1 MANYANGQLHPTQE
15 KDYFFG
21 DTVTFNYGTPGAV
34 TGKKLFA
41 KVDPQKSFLDDKTL
55 VGGHDYE
62 EVATFG
68 ADNSASW
75 TIPLEWANYMPEPG
89 FKIKF
94 KVEGSEE
101 SSQLDTFEL
110 PVYRTVS
117 MNPDVNITMSDV
129 NGYKDYFGGFVFN
142 QSQIKIDATI
152 TPKYSEIIISSGI
165 SEGKTGNPLIIV
177 EYPNAEHFSYTFPEK
192 ALKIYD
198 YMFSCSTSFL
208 LETGPNAPDEGVDEV
223 IMPGVILRP
232 LPLTILDWFAP
243 QITSISAVRCDENGT
258 ESDDGNFAKV
268 NYTVNF
274 APVNN
279 KNTKA
284 LKILTN
290 NGKNQTWNETTVAVN
305 NYQESGEVIVPCSAD
320 FAWVIKAEATDYF
333 TSTTNSVKIPI
344 GYTLIDFKA
353 SGTGISFGKGAEF
366 DNRFEC
372 NLDYQMNKNIYI
384 KDESLENELV
394 AIFGNDILA
403 EG

>member
-1 MANYANGQLHPTQE
+1 MANYANGQLRPTQE
-15 KDYFFG
+15 EDYFFG
-21 DTVTFNYGTPGAV
+21 DTVTFSYGNSGAV

-41 KVDPQKSFLDDKTL
+41 KVDPQESVFDDKTL

-68 ADNSASW
+68 ADNLASW
-75 TIPLEWANYMPEPG
+75 TIPLEWANYMPQPG
-89 FKIKF
+89 MNIKF
-94 KVEGSEE
+94 KVEGAEE
-101 SSQLDTFEL
+101 SSQHDTFEL
-110 PVYRTVS
+110 PVYRISS
-117 MNPDVNITMSDV
+117 MNPEAIITLSDV

-142 QSQIKIDATI
+142 QSRIKIYAEAK
-152 TPKYSEIIISSGI
+152 PKYSSSILSFRLTNIYEPGVLLASEEGEISSGNYTEREKI
-165 SEGKTGNPLIIV
+165 QTTRITYQLECSDIFVLEFKEDAQGITVG
-177 EYPNAEHFSYTFPEK
+177 YTTAEVSPK
-192 ALKIYD
+192 
-198 YMFSCSTSFL
+198 
-208 LETGPNAPDEGVDEV
+208 V
-223 IMPGVILRP
+223 
-232 LPLTILDWFAP
+232 LDWFAP
-243 QITSISAVRCDENGT
+243 QITSISAVRCDELGNLS
-258 ESDDGNFAKV
+258 EDGNFAKV
-268 NYTVNF
+268 KYTVNF

-290 NGKNQTWNETTVAVN
+290 NGKSQTWNETSVAVN
-305 NYQESGEVIVPCSAD
+305 DYQESGEVLVPCSAD

-394 AIFGNDILA
+394 AIFGNGILA

>member
-1 MANYANGQLHPTQE
+1 MANYANGQLHTTQE

-21 DTVTFNYGTPGAV
+21 DTVTFNYGNPGAV

-41 KVDPQKSFLDDKTL
+41 KVDPQESVLDDKTL

-68 ADNSASW
+68 ADNLASW
-75 TIPLEWANYMPEPG
+75 MIPLDWANYMPEGG

-94 KVEGSEE
+94 KVEGAEE
-101 SSQLDTFEL
+101 SSKLDTFEL
-110 PVYRTVS
+110 PVYRTPA
-117 MNPDVNITMSDV
+117 MNPDVNITTSDV

-142 QSQIKIDATI
+142 QSQIKFDITI
-152 TPKYSEIIISSGI
+152 TPKYSESIPTSGI
-165 SEGKTGNPLIIV
+165 FDKKTENQLILV
-177 EYPNAEHFSYTFPEK
+177 EYPNAEHFSYTIPEK
-192 ALKIYD
+192 ISTVYD
-198 YMFSCSTSFL
+198 YMFSCTTSMFF
-208 LETGPNAPDEGVDEV
+208 ETGPVSPDDEEYV
-223 IMPGVILRP
+223 PGFITKP
-232 LPLTILDWFAP
+232 ISLTILDWFAP

-258 ESDDGNFAKV
+258 ETDDGNFAKV
-268 NYTVNF
+268 KYTVNF

-279 KNTKA
+279 KNTKT

-290 NGKNQTWNETTVAVN
+290 NGKSQTWNETTVTVN

-333 TSTTNSVKIPI
+333 TSTTNSVKVPI

-394 AIFGNDILA
+394 AIFGNGILA